1 MEHRAT
7 TNFRLS
13 FPIILCSHTAQHHS
27 QGSEG
32 ERTDSEGDR
41 TDSEGGRTDSA
52 GEGAD
57 SEGGEDGFVR

>member
-32 ERTDSEGDR
+32 GRTDSEGER
-41 TDSEGGRTDSA
+41 TDSL
-52 GEGAD
+52 GEKAD
-57 SEGGEDGFVR
+57 SEGGEDGFVGSQDRF